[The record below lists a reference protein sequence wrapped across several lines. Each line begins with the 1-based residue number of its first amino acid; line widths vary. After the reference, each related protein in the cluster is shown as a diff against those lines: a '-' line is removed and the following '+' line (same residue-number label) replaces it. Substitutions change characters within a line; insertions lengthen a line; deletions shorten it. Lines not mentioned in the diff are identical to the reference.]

1 MFDSRYRRAAAHAQ
15 RRPRSCRLELQGLE
29 QRIVPSWMFDQPVP
43 GAPAAT
49 TGPAAY
55 VTPDGTA
62 RVVYT
67 DTNLNVDELY
77 LTPDGQPW
85 REDQLVQG
93 APAAA
98 SGPFGYVTPDGT
110 ARVVYTDTAR
120 HIDELY
126 LQPGGTWQEDQLVQ
140 GAPAAV
146 SSPFA
151 YVTPD
156 GTARVVYTDTA
167 GNIDE
172 LYLVWLLYT
181 SPSPRD

>member
-1 MFDSRYRRAAAHAQ
+1 MARSCVPGIRRFTTLFFDWRTTRHDSPHRRAAAHAQ

-120 HIDELY
+120 NVDELY
-126 LQPGGTWQEDQLVQ
+126 L
-140 GAPAAV
+140 
-146 SSPFA
+146 
-151 YVTPD
+151 TPD
-156 GTARVVYTDTA
+156 GQPWR
-167 GNIDE
+167 
-172 LYLVWLLYT
+172 
-181 SPSPRD
+181 